1 MKTFKHFNNF
11 KKIIL
16 TVLALIML
24 CLPLASCTPADMGN
38 ESTDTG
44 TDNSGNNAKKY
55 TLTVWG
61 AQEDQELLKSMC
73 DSYAKANPQNK
84 YEFLFGVLGEGEAT
98 KKVLND
104 VTSGPDVYSFASD
117 QINSL
122 YAGGALARVGG
133 DLEKNVIEQNSA
145 GSVDAATLNIDG
157 SNQLYAYPSTADNC
171 YFVYY
176 DKRVYTDEDV
186 KSLDTMLDKAEAVGK
201 KVHFKLNDDGWYL
214 SSFFF
219 ADPKL
224 QYNVTYD
231 ENMLEKAVDI
241 NYNSPEGLEV
251 MKALRA
257 YVNRDGLVV
266 QTDDSKMIAALTP
279 DKNGKTE
286 AAAII
291 SGTWNASVVKE
302 LLGENMGVCPLPTA
316 KIGGEQVQLSGFMG
330 YKLIGVNGYS
340 KNKGEAH
347 KLAAWLTNEKNQLLR
362 FEKRGF
368 APTNKAVAENKNVTS
383 DPVIATVL
391 KQAEYNRA
399 QKGVPSNYWTPMAS
413 LITPL
418 VSAKADG
425 TKISDEKLQ
434 EYLNALTNQLV
445 KKAS

>member
-1 MKTFKHFNNF
+1 MKTFT
-11 KKIIL
+11 KILL
-16 TVLALIML
+16 TVLAFIML
-24 CLPLASCTPADMGN
+24 CTPLVSCSPMDSGD
-38 ESTDTG
+38 STDTG
-44 TDNSGNNAKKY
+44 NSGKKI

-61 AQEDQELLKSMC
+61 AQEDQELLKEMC
-73 DSYAKANPQNK
+73 NAYAKANPHNK
-84 YEFLFGVLGEGEAT
+84 YEFLFGVQGEGEAT
-98 KKVLND
+98 KKILND

-133 DLEKNVIEQNSA
+133 DLEKTVIEQNSA
-145 GSVDAATLNIDG
+145 GSVDAATINIDG
-157 SNQLYAYPSTADNC
+157 ANQLYAYPTTADNC

-176 DKRVYTDEDV
+176 DKRVYKNAEDLR
-186 KSLDTMLDKAEAVGK
+186 SLDTMLDKAEAAGK

-219 ADPKL
+219 ANPKL

-231 ENMLEKAVDI
+231 ENMLEKTVDI

-251 MKALRA
+251 MKALRT

-279 DKNGKTE
+279 NKNGKTE
-286 AAAII
+286 AAAIV

-330 YKLIGVNGYS
+330 YKLMGVNGYS

-347 KLAAWLTNEKNQLLR
+347 KLAAWLTNERNQLLR

-368 APTNKAVAENKNVTS
+368 APTNKTVAENSKVTG

-399 QKGVPSNYWTPMAS
+399 QKGVPANYWTPMAS

-418 VSAKADG
+418 VAAKADG
-425 TKISDEKLQ
+425 TKISDSKLQ
-434 EYLNALTNQLV
+434 EYLNALTSQLI

>member
-1 MKTFKHFNNF
+1 MKTF

-16 TVLALIML
+16 SVLAFIML
-24 CLPLASCTPADMGN
+24 CTPLASCSPADNG
-38 ESTDTG
+38 
-44 TDNSGNNAKKY
+44 DNSGDAGSGKKY

-61 AQEDQELLKSMC
+61 AQEDQELLKAMC
-73 DSYAKANPQNK
+73 NDYAKANPQNK

-98 KKVLND
+98 KKILND

-133 DLEKNVIEQNSA
+133 DLEKTVIQQNSA
-145 GSVDAATLNIDG
+145 GSVDAATINIDG

-176 DKRVYTDEDV
+176 DKRVYKNAEDLR
-186 KSLDTMLDKAEAVGK
+186 SLDTMLDRAEAEGK

-231 ENMLEKAVDI
+231 ENMLETAVDI

-251 MKALRA
+251 MKALRT
-257 YVNRDGLVV
+257 YVNRNGLVV

-286 AAAII
+286 AAAIV

-330 YKLIGVNGYS
+330 YKLMGVNGYS

-347 KLAAWLTNEKNQLLR
+347 KLAAWLTNKENQLLR
-362 FEKRGF
+362 FERRGF
-368 APTNKAVAENKNVTS
+368 APTNKTVAENEKVTG

-399 QKGVPSNYWTPMAS
+399 QKGVPANYWTPMAS

-418 VSAKADG
+418 VAAKADG
-425 TKISDEKLQ
+425 TKISDAKLQ
-434 EYLNALTNQLV
+434 EYLNALTNQLI
-445 KKAS
+445 KKPR

>member
-1 MKTFKHFNNF
+1 MKIF
-11 KKIIL
+11 KKALILIL
-16 TVLALIML
+16 TLSML
-24 CLPLASCTPADMGN
+24 CSAFASCTQWNGGDT
-38 ESTDTG
+38 TDT
-44 TDNSGNNAKKY
+44 TDNSDSKGNKY

-73 DSYAKANPQNK
+73 DAYAKANPKNT

-122 YAGGALARVGG
+122 YAGGALARIGG
-133 DLEKNVIEQNSA
+133 DLEKTVKAENSD
-145 GSVDAATLNIDG
+145 GSVDAATVNINGED
-157 SNQLYAYPSTADNC
+157 QLYAYPATADNC

-176 DKRVYTDEDV
+176 DKRVFKDADDL
-186 KSLDTMLDKAEAVGK
+186 KSLDSMLETAEEAGK

-219 ADPKL
+219 ALPKL
-224 QYNVTYD
+224 GYDVTYD
-231 ENMLEKAVDI
+231 KNMVETKVDI
-241 NYNSPEGLEV
+241 NYNSKEGLDV
-251 MKALRA
+251 MKALRT

-286 AAAII
+286 AAAIV
-291 SGTWNASVVKE
+291 SGTWNASVVKQ

-316 KIGGEQVQLSGFMG
+316 KIGEKQVQLSGFMG

-340 KNKGEAH
+340 RNKGEAH
-347 KLAAWLTNEKNQLLR
+347 KLAAWLTNKDNQLLR

-368 APTNKAVAENKNVTS
+368 APTNKSAASNEKVKS

-399 QKGVPSNYWTPMAS
+399 QKGVPANYWTPMAS

-425 TKISDEKLQ
+425 TQISDSKLQ
-434 EYLNALTNQLV
+434 EYLDALVNQL
-445 KKAS
+445 KK